1 MTGAFRVEPDAARS
15 VVRSMEDLN
24 ATAATSAREVG
35 SLAID
40 IASFAGIGSAVGSAN
55 ASLQQQLTGALGRFV
70 ELIGQISEY
79 VRLAADGYT
88 AADDAT
94 ARGYGGGTGH
104 GGTQGG
110 SGTQLPGPGPQPAT
124 DPGAGAHASQQ
135 PSLADQ
141 ATWQAA
147 YAGAD
152 VADGIGWTNASS
164 HLKHF
169 LDNSGTPVTVDADQI
184 ARDVP
189 SFRGV
194 VDRTVTEQMRE
205 LAAEAART
213 GNYGTP
219 VTFDSGWHGHYLGP
233 AESKNW
239 YYAMGGVQY
248 SVTGVATV
256 HPPAVPG
263 GAPTI
268 EMDYRAHVFDR
279 YNWDGG
285 KATQIG
291 PMTVTDA
298 SLAELHRSGLAQ
310 EYNISGS
317 TDPRHYS
324 GAVPGAG
331 TQVALPQ
338 SPDNRD
344 GTRWDLRR

>member
-24 ATAATSAREVG
+24 ATAASSARDVG

-40 IASFAGIGSAVGSAN
+40 IASFAAIGSSVGSAN
-55 ASLQQQLTGALGRFV
+55 ASLQQQLTGALSRFV

-79 VRLAADGYT
+79 VRLSADGYT
-88 AADDAT
+88 AADEAT
-94 ARGYGGGTGH
+94 ARGFGGGPDT

-110 SGTQLPGPGPQPAT
+110 SGGQLPGPPPQPAS
-124 DPGAGAHASQQ
+124 DPGAGPHASQQ

-147 YAGAD
+147 NAGAD

-169 LDNSGTPVTVDADQI
+169 LDNSGAPITVDADQI
-184 ARDVP
+184 SRDVP

-194 VDRTVTEQMRE
+194 VDRTVAEQMRQ
-205 LAAEAART
+205 LAADAART
-213 GNYGTP
+213 GTYGTP

-256 HPPAVPG
+256 HPPALPG
-263 GAPTI
+263 GDPTI

-291 PMTVTDA
+291 PLTVTDA

-331 TQVALPQ
+331 TQVSLPQ

-344 GTRWDLRR
+344 GTRLDIRR